1 MFLLTDVLV
10 FFFFFFSYA
19 EVVFTKLFKKFNG
32 TSECLKWFLKH
43 YSVCSVTN
51 FSFLVFFGS
60 FFSPLL
66 SILYFF
72 LFVCFLFVVNV
83 MNFKTVIQKMLTGE
97 N

>member
-10 FFFFFFSYA
+10 FFFFFSYA
-19 EVVFTKLFKKFNG
+19 EVVFKKLFIEFNG

-66 SILYFF
+66 SILYFC
-72 LFVCFLFVVNV
+72 LFVCFLFEVNI
-83 MNFKTVIQKMLTGE
+83 MNFKTVMQKMLTGE